1 MSKKNK
7 QQIIP
12 KLLHLIWIG
21 EKENPYL
28 KNIETYKKFNP
39 DWQIKIWN
47 NKNIPKVIN
56 KYTYDNMNTWAGR
69 VDVLRLE
76 ILYKYGGVYV
86 DMDSICLRSLNPLI
100 INQTLIG
107 AKGTYKKIANGFLGC
122 TKEHPA
128 FKEIVENL
136 DSRNKE
142 LSKTEKN
149 KKIGISIYAVA
160 GTRYITPYLRKYK
173 CLEYDKKL
181 KAKERKVII
190 TKASK
195 YKNRAFIMQLNDNTW
210 KSSPRIFL
218 SEDFENDK

>member
-1 MSKKNK
+1 MEKKK
-7 QQIIP
+7 KTQIIP

-47 NKNIPKVIN
+47 NENIPKVIN
-56 KYTYDNMNTWAGR
+56 EYTYNNMNSWAGK

-86 DMDSICLRSLNPLI
+86 DLDSICLRSLNPLI
-100 INQTLIG
+100 INQTLI
-107 AKGTYKKIANGFLGC
+107 ASKGTYKKIANGFLGC
-122 TKEHPA
+122 TKKHPA
-128 FKEIVENL
+128 FKDMIENL

-142 LSKTEKN
+142 LSKTELN
-149 KKIGISIYAVA
+149 KTLGLSIFTVA
-160 GTRYITPYLRKYK
+160 GTRFITPYLRKYK
-173 CLEYDKKL
+173 CLEYDKGL

-190 TKASK
+190 TNESK
-195 YKNRAFIMQLNDNTW
+195 HKKRAFIIQLNDNTW
-210 KSSPRIFL
+210 DSKPRIFL
-218 SEDFENDK
+218 SEEI